1 MIRLENIVKNFCAN
15 GKIVAAVHDVN
26 LHVRRGEIFGVIGF
40 SGAGKSTLVR
50 CVNLLEIPNS
60 GKVFVGGTE
69 LTALP
74 PKELRR
80 ARERIGMIFQHFNLF
95 PSRTVFENVA
105 FPLRGRGLSQ
115 EKIREK
121 VSTLLGFV
129 GLSERA
135 KAFPS
140 QLSGGQKQRVAVAR
154 ALTTNPQV
162 LLCDEATSALDPQ
175 TTHSILSLLKKLNAE
190 LGLTIVVITHEMQVV
205 KEICSRIAVMERGRV
220 VEENDTF
227 SIFSQPQH
235 EKTKLFIEATS
246 PLSKI
251 YELIKEKSGVVALRQ
266 GERIVRLRYL
276 LPSVSE
282 ALVSTLSRRFQ
293 IDMNIIFGNIELIG
307 NAPLGGLVAIVSG
320 NALNIDSALAWLRE
334 KNVGVEV
341 VSHA

>member
-235 EKTKLFIEATS
+235 EKTKLLIEATS

>member
-1 MIRLENIVKNFCAN
+1 MIRLEHIVKNFRAD
-15 GKIVAAVHDVN
+15 GKTVAAVHDVSS
-26 LHVRRGEIFGVIGF
+26 HVRRGEIFGVIGF

-50 CVNLLEIPNS
+50 CVNLLERPDS

-74 PKELRR
+74 PRELRI
-80 ARERIGMIFQHFNLF
+80 ARGRIGMIFQHFNLF

-105 FPLRGRGLSQ
+105 FPLRGLGFSR

-121 VSTLLGFV
+121 VSALLGFV
-129 GLSERA
+129 GLADRA
-135 KAFPS
+135 DAYPS

-154 ALTTNPQV
+154 ALTTDPQV

-175 TTHSILSLLKKLNAE
+175 TTHSILALLKKLNAE
-190 LGLTIVVITHEMQVV
+190 LGLTIVLITHEMQVV
-205 KEICSRIAVMERGRV
+205 KEICSRAAVMERGRV

-227 SIFSQPQH
+227 SLFAQPRH
-235 EKTKLFIEATS
+235 ETTKRFIEATS

-251 YELIKEKSGVVALRQ
+251 YELIREKSDVVALRP

-307 NAPLGGLVAIVSG
+307 GAPLGGLVAIVSG
-320 NALNIDSALAWLRE
+320 NASDIDGALAWLRE

-341 VSHA
+341 ISNA